1 MAEQLNA
8 SADLENKF
16 KKFERVSEIL
26 DDIGRRSDEI
36 NTFNKESAGND
47 EIGKTYHEN
56 VDSATVDLVKLFAT
70 VSTEVE
76 KLGLKGRR
84 TSVMLHNADE
94 DAKRQV

>member
-1 MAEQLNA
+1 MGDRLNVG
-8 SADLENKF
+8 ADLDAKF
-16 KKFERVSEIL
+16 KKFEPLSEIL
-26 DDIGRRSDEI
+26 GDIGARCDEI
-36 NTFNKESAGND
+36 NLFNKESAGND

-56 VDSATVDLVKLFAT
+56 VDGATADLVKLFKT

-94 DAKRQV
+94 DARRHA

>member
-1 MAEQLNA
+1 MAEQLNVG
-8 SADLENKF
+8 ADLDAKF
-16 KKFERVSEIL
+16 KKFAPLSDIL
-26 DDIGRRSDEI
+26 DDIGRRCDEI

-84 TSVMLHNADE
+84 TSLILHNADE
-94 DAKRQV
+94 DARRHA

>member
-1 MAEQLNA
+1 MGNQLNIG
-8 SADLENKF
+8 ADLDAKF
-16 KKFERVSEIL
+16 KKFEPLSDIL
-26 DDIGRRSDEI
+26 DDIGRRCDEI

-84 TSVMLHNADE
+84 TSLILHNADE
-94 DAKRQV
+94 DARRL